1 MPTIVTMPAL
11 SPTMEEGTLSKWLVK
26 KGDAVTS
33 GDLIAEIETDKATM
47 EVESIDEGTVA
58 KLLVSEGTQ
67 NVPVNSVI
75 AVLADEGEDIGSI
88 DFASITLPAQTD
100 KVQSSVQSNQAN
112 QNSSV
117 KLTDQTI
124 AKNPRLQG
132 DRIKASPL
140 AKRVAREQN
149 VNLVGI
155 DGSGPNGRIIKKDV
169 ERVARSS
176 RQADIS
182 AETPE
187 TPETLIAPQILDD
200 RVYPLDSYTLEP
212 LDGVRKTVAKRL
224 ALSFMQVP
232 HFPLSIDLQ
241 IDHLLSVRQDLNK
254 ATPEGVKISVND
266 ILIKACAHA
275 LMDEPDCNASYT
287 DNGIA
292 YHKSA
297 NVSVAV
303 AIPGGLMTPV
313 IFEAQNKKLSQ
324 ISTEMKDLAERAK
337 NRRLKPQEYMGGT
350 FSLSNLGMYGIKN
363 FGSIINPPEG
373 MILSV
378 GAGEKRPIFNTDG
391 ELIEATIMSVTL
403 TCDHRVIGGAEGAKW
418 LQALKR
424 YVERPEI
431 MLL

>member
-26 KGDAVTS
+26 SGDAVTS
-33 GDLIAEIETDKATM
+33 GDVIAEIETDKATM
-47 EVESIDEGTVA
+47 EVESIDEGIVA
-58 KLLVSEGTQ
+58 KLLVSQGTE

-75 AVLADEGEDIGSI
+75 AVLAEEGEDIGSI
-88 DFASITLPAQTD
+88 DFETITTPVSTD
-100 KVQSSVQSNQAN
+100 KVEKSAASDQVDQKPNVKSS
-112 QNSSV
+112 
-117 KLTDQTI
+117 DQKI
-124 AKNPRLQG
+124 VKNPQMYS
-132 DRIKASPL
+132 DRIMASPL

-155 DGSGPNGRIIKKDV
+155 DGSGPNGRIIKIDV
-169 ERVARSS
+169 DRVARTP
-176 RQADIS
+176 RQTDIT
-182 AETPE
+182 AV
-187 TPETLIAPQILDD
+187 TPETLIVPQVLDD
-200 RVYPLDSYTLEP
+200 RVYPPDSYTLEP
-212 LDGVRKTVAKRL
+212 LDGVRKTVARRL

-254 ATPEGVKISVND
+254 AAPERIKISVND

-275 LMDEPDCNASYT
+275 LMDEPDCNASFT

-324 ISTEMKDLAERAK
+324 ISTEMKDLAERAR
-337 NRRLKPQEYMGGT
+337 NRKLKPQEYMGGT

-378 GAGEKRPIFNTDG
+378 GVGEKRPIFNPDG
-391 ELIEATIMSVTL
+391 QLIEATIMSVTL

-418 LQALKR
+418 LQVFKQ